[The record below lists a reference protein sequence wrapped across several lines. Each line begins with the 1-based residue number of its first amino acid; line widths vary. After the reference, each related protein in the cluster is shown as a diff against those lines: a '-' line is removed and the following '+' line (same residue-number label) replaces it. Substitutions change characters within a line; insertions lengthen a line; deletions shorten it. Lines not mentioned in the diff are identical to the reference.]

1 MRAVKFSMI
10 AALSL
15 LAIMAPSQSEAQFKQ
30 YCGLK
35 EGYIT
40 QVNHGDIY
48 EKDYPIL
55 VIIYQD
61 VDGVER
67 RVSTKGL
74 QDMRTQAEA
83 RSLESVAVSAML
95 SKARVRFM
103 FNQCLYNAQDG
114 NTWLWG
120 MEMKGG

>member
-1 MRAVKFSMI
+1 MRTLNASLI
-10 AALSL
+10 AAFGV
-15 LAIMAPSQSEAQFKQ
+15 LAILAPSQSEAQVKQ

-55 VIIYQD
+55 VIIYRD
-61 VDGVER
+61 VDGAEQ

-74 QDMRTQAEA
+74 QDMRTAAEA
-83 RSLESVAVSAML
+83 RSLESMAVSAML
-95 SKARVRFM
+95 SKALVRFM
-103 FNQCLYNAQDG
+103 FNQCLHSSRDG